1 MHSLTRKLL
10 LIVKHVI
17 CALLVFA
24 VTTMLLN
31 ILGDR
36 NLYCDFVSH
45 NLIQIVAIISIMATI
60 YWKNIAPTLR
70 TLFGCQNRGN
80 GLDRLAVIVLAGTFL
95 LLFAAY
101 GGDSVFNAAYLHQA
115 RYGYVADIAL
125 LLGSLGLLARF
136 LAPRPPR
143 LNTARYVSD
152 EPKSNKRKLTL
163 TQEEAKDVLADI
175 LKSGQPRS
183 IALTGDWG
191 SGKTLVYSRARDT
204 VEYKDKNIV
213 WVEFDPWR
221 YASEEA
227 LVKGFYESLARTIE
241 SQVAGYQNALREVMF
256 GVNQFISKSDSSGII
271 QGLASKLDTITS
283 KSAEPDKIIEG
294 LLTREGKRMVVVM
307 DDIERQYER
316 ERTYRAL
323 QLVHHAKAISSRLQV
338 INIFEKETLLRAA
351 PLHVKSREAYLEKF
365 SEIEINI
372 PNAEISW
379 LRSQLEELMSNPD
392 YSSYL
397 PEDVELNISPAIM
410 KDVSSH
416 RGVIRAFNELLLDY
430 HKTRNRPGGLDHRP
444 VKNMP
449 VNDADRFA
457 MGHIKLKYPLIYDDI
472 ARNRHLYTQVKE
484 EEQTL
489 REMFMQDDEVK
500 ADRKRHFDQLL
511 GNADLDS
518 EASDRVKD
526 FLVDIFPVLN
536 SVFNDSQHHLDLD
549 ELRENCRIGH
559 RYVLDAYFASVQ
571 SQEAFIKSRE
581 MVNKLIEQIPN
592 VSDAQMME
600 LFRAFMQESR
610 NDKSEMDNETLL
622 RNELKTSKHAA
633 YNAQGF
639 RAWLRVLLIDSFD
652 GDEANRII
660 GRILSALNDL
670 YLTTKPEDRITFAE
684 QIFDDI
690 EKFAKNPQTTLLV
703 LLFLTPER
711 QNGYFN
717 QYIQRETKNP
727 NGLFERLL
735 KCVDDYFLGTDHN
748 VFTEFKYEEYSF
760 IIYQWA
766 LSIDAGAR
774 AGINKNVSD
783 SKERFERVNKY
794 VFKLLNDDD
803 KLAFSVLKQRFWKK
817 ENDTDTNKKPELRL
831 DRDSLAPYDLQQ
843 LVSLVEKL
851 AKSESL
857 SRARR
862 RYMHSLLEQLES
874 YISETTKKEEDDQ
887 EITEL

>member
-1 MHSLTRKLL
+1 MHNLTPKLL
-10 LIVKHVI
+10 VAIKHVI
-17 CALLVFA
+17 CALLLVT
-24 VTTMLLN
+24 VTTLLLN

-36 NLYCDFVSH
+36 NLYGDFVSR
-45 NLIQIVAIISIMATI
+45 NITQIVATISIIVII

-70 TLFGCQNRGN
+70 TLFGYQNRDN
-80 GLDRLAVIVLAGTFL
+80 GLDRLVITVLASALL

-101 GGDSVFNAAYLHQA
+101 GEGSMFSAAHLHQA
-115 RYGYVADIAL
+115 RYGYVADFVL

-136 LAPRPPR
+136 FAPRSPR
-143 LNTARYVSD
+143 LDAARYVSD

-163 TQEEAKDVLADI
+163 TQEEARDVLADI
-175 LKSGQPRS
+175 LSSGQPRS

-191 SGKTLVYSRARDT
+191 SGKTLVYSRARDV
-204 VEYKDKNIV
+204 VEHKDMNIV

-241 SQVAGYQNALREVMF
+241 AQVAGYQNALREVMF
-256 GVNQFISKSDSSGII
+256 GVNQFISKSDSSGIV
-271 QGLASKLDTITS
+271 QGITSKIDTITS

-294 LLTREGKRMVVVM
+294 LLAREGKRMVVVM

-338 INIFEKETLLRAA
+338 ISIFEKETLLRAA

-372 PNAEISW
+372 PNAEVSW
-379 LRSQLEELMSNPD
+379 LRSQLEELMNSPD
-392 YSSYL
+392 YESYL
-397 PEDVELNISPAIM
+397 PEDVELDISPATM
-410 KDVSSH
+410 KDVGSH

-430 HKTRNRPGGLDHRP
+430 HKTRNRPGGLDQRP

-472 ARNRHLYTQVKE
+472 ARNRHLYTQAKE

-500 ADRKRHFDQLL
+500 AERKRHFDQLF
-511 GNADLDS
+511 GNADLDN

-536 SVFNDSQHHLDLD
+536 SVFNDNQRHLDLD

-581 MVNKLIEQIPN
+581 MVNKLIEQIPKVN
-592 VSDAQMME
+592 DTQMME
-600 LFRAFMQESR
+600 LFREFMQESR

-633 YNAQGF
+633 YNARGF
-639 RAWLRVLLIDSFD
+639 RAWLRVLTSDSFD

-670 YLTTKPEDRITFAE
+670 YLTAKPEDRIAFAE

-690 EKFAKNPQTTLLV
+690 ERYAKNPQTILLI
-703 LLFLTPER
+703 LLFLIPER
-711 QNGYFN
+711 GNGYFN
-717 QYIQRETKNP
+717 QYVQREIQNP
-727 NGLFERLL
+727 DGLFERLL
-735 KCVDDYFLGTDHN
+735 KCVDDYFLQGDHN

-760 IIYQWA
+760 IVYQWA
-766 LSIDAGAR
+766 LSIDAGTR
-774 AGINKNVSD
+774 VGINKDVSD
-783 SKERFERVNKY
+783 SQERFKHVNEY

-803 KLAFSVLKQRFWKK
+803 KLAFNVLKQRFWKK
-817 ENDTDTNKKPELRL
+817 ENDTNTNEKPELRL

-843 LVSLVEKL
+843 LVSLVDKL
-851 AKSESL
+851 TKSESL
-857 SRARR
+857 SRTRR
-862 RYMHSLLEQLES
+862 RYMRLLLEQLES
-874 YISETTKKEEDDQ
+874 YISETTTEENDPQ
-887 EITEL
+887 ITEL